1 MSPVLLVD
9 DNPDDVLLMRRAFR
23 ATSITAPL
31 VVVNGGEAAI
41 TYLSGAEPY
50 SDRTAHP
57 LPLLMLLDLKMPRV
71 SGFDVLRWLR
81 AQAALKRLPVVVMT
95 SSSQEEDVNKAYDLG
110 VNSYIVKP
118 SGLKEIAEV
127 AAQIDAYWL
136 RLNQRPAL
144 RPV

>member
-1 MSPVLLVD
+1 MLPVLLVD

-31 VVVNGGEAAI
+31 VVVNGGAAAI
-41 TYLSGAEPY
+41 EYLSGAEPY

-71 SGFDVLRWLR
+71 SGFDVLTWLR
-81 AQAALKRLPVVVMT
+81 KQPTLKRLPVVVLT
-95 SSSQEEDVNKAYDLG
+95 SSSQEEDVNRAYDLG
-110 VNSYIVKP
+110 VNSYIVKA
-118 SGLKEIAEV
+118 SSLKQIAEV

-136 RLNQRPAL
+136 KLNQRPAL
-144 RPV
+144 RAV